1 MGYYTDY
8 DVHIKGLKG
17 KNREKLLEDFKSICP
32 DMMFSVE
39 EDYNG
44 ELTFLETEDY
54 DEVDTYFNAKW
65 YDCEDEIEDI
75 SFKYPELE
83 FTIYCRGEDGE
94 MWVVYGCS
102 GEVERHSAEVKYPEP
117 TVFKKN
123 KDNGSSN

>member
-39 EDYNG
+39 EDYNK
-44 ELTFLETEDY
+44 
-54 DEVDTYFNAKW
+54 VDTYFNAKW
-65 YDCEDEIEDI
+65 YQCEEEIGDI
-75 SFKYPELE
+75 SFKHPELE

-94 MWVVYGCS
+94 MWVVYGCN
-102 GEVERHSAEVKYPEP
+102 GEVESYKAEVKYPEP
-117 TVFKKN
+117 TVFKKK
-123 KDNGSSN
+123 KDGSSN